1 MAAQTG
7 KPLPKKEEQ
16 AQEEPT
22 AGLQP
27 TAGTSQHEINKTAV
41 IIGGV
46 GLVALI
52 LITLR

>member
-7 KPLPKKEEQ
+7 KPQPKKEETTG
-16 AQEEPT
+16 QEEPT
-22 AGLQP
+22 AQEEQK
-27 TAGTSQHEINKTAV
+27 TSQQEINKTAV

-52 LITLR
+52 LIALR